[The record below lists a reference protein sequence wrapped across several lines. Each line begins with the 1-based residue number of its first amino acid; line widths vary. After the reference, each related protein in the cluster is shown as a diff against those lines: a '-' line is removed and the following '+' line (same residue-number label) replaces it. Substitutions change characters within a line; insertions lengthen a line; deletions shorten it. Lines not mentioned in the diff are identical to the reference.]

1 MIKLIPLY
9 IIAKN
14 DTNVDLSLL
23 SSSNEE
29 KYTFND
35 TSHITFKFD
44 LFKGDNKLTFKTN
57 KPLVF
62 TYSNYEEIDK
72 ELFKDN
78 SEFYSER
85 KVMTDFKIVEITD
98 KNNNDN
104 IIKINLRQIIEILQL
119 DILFSLLQKIII
131 ILSIHSKMPVM
142 LLVYSI
148 KNLKGL
154 KVKLFIIPNP
164 HLILIIFKL

>member
-1 MIKLIPLY
+1 
-9 IIAKN
+9 
-14 DTNVDLSLL
+14 
-23 SSSNEE
+23 
-29 KYTFND
+29 
-35 TSHITFKFD
+35 
-44 LFKGDNKLTFKTN
+44 
-57 KPLVF
+57 
-62 TYSNYEEIDK
+62 
-72 ELFKDN
+72 
-78 SEFYSER
+78 
-85 KVMTDFKIVEITD
+85 MTDFKIVEITD

>member
-44 LFKGDNKLTFKTN
+44 LFKG
-57 KPLVF
+57 
-62 TYSNYEEIDK
+62 EI
-72 ELFKDN
+72 N
-78 SEFYSER
+78 
-85 KVMTDFKIVEITD
+85 
-98 KNNNDN
+98 
-104 IIKINLRQIIEILQL
+104 
-119 DILFSLLQKIII
+119 
-131 ILSIHSKMPVM
+131 
-142 LLVYSI
+142 
-148 KNLKGL
+148 
-154 KVKLFIIPNP
+154 
-164 HLILIIFKL
+164 